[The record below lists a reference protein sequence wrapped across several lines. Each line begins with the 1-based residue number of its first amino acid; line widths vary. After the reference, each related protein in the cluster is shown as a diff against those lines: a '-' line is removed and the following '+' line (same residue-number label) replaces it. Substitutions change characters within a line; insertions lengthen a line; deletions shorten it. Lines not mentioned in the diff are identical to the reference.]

1 MRLLPCSEN
10 GSGMNKQEISRRKE
24 YVPSIDPMDRMLNA
38 ADLNWAILKAPVVFT
53 PASTEA
59 VHLTEVDEQ
68 SVLYRSDNHQKLAV
82 VPSGHRLWQPREV
95 IDFYFSLASFY
106 GLALE
111 GVGHVQGGRKL
122 WGLLNT
128 GYGAA
133 LSGTRRATMY
143 LLLSTRCDS
152 PLAAQASAVCLLDS
166 GGFMVPAAPGKSMTA
181 RIARSFEFLTPS
193 ELAEIGELMR
203 ECITFPSILE
213 ALSGRVV
220 SDNEIKRATA
230 AAFGSRR
237 GDPEVPGAKAFRAVV
252 NVLNQQRCET
262 SALDL
267 LYAIASLSDARDRK
281 RLPHDFRNATWF
293 GTGFKRKRITIETLA
308 RILRQ
313 CTG

>member
-1 MRLLPCSEN
+1 
-10 GSGMNKQEISRRKE
+10 MNKQEFSRRKE
-24 YVPSIDPMDRMLNA
+24 HVPSIDPMDRMLNA
-38 ADLNWAILKAPVVFT
+38 ADLNWAILKTPVTFT
-53 PASTEA
+53 PTSVEA
-59 VHLTEVDEQ
+59 VRPTEIDEQ

-95 IDFYFSLASFY
+95 VDFYFSLASFY

-152 PLAAQASAVCLLDS
+152 PLAAQATALCMLDP
-166 GGFMVPAAPGKSMTA
+166 GGIAVPAAPGKSMTA

-193 ELAEIGELMR
+193 DLAEIGELMR
-203 ECITFPSILE
+203 ECITFPSFLE
-213 ALSGRVV
+213 ELSRRTV
-220 SDNEIKRATA
+220 SDAEIKRATA

-237 GDPEVPGAKAFRAVV
+237 GDPEVPGTKAFRAVV
-252 NVLNQQRCET
+252 NSLNQQRGET
-262 SALDL
+262 TALDL
-267 LYAIASLSDARDRK
+267 LYALASLSDKRDRK
-281 RLPHDFRNATWF
+281 RLPHDFRNSTWF
-293 GTGFKRKRITIETLA
+293 GAGFKRKRIAIETLA

-313 CTG
+313 CMG

>member
-1 MRLLPCSEN
+1 
-10 GSGMNKQEISRRKE
+10 MNKQEISRRRE
-24 YVPSIDPMDRMLNA
+24 HVPSIDPMDRILNA
-38 ADLNWAILKAPVVFT
+38 ADLNWAILKTPVVFS
-53 PASTEA
+53 PGSAEA
-59 VHLTEVDEQ
+59 AHPTEVGER
-68 SVLYRSDNHQKLAV
+68 SVLYRSDNHQKLAI
-82 VPSGHRLWQPREV
+82 VPSSHQLWQPREV
-95 IDFYFSLASFY
+95 LDFYLSLSAFY
-106 GLALE
+106 GLAIE
-111 GVGHVQGGRKL
+111 SVGHVQGGRKL

-133 LSGTRRATMY
+133 LSGTCRATMY

-152 PLAAQASAVCLLDS
+152 PLAAQASAVCLLDP

-193 ELAEIGELMR
+193 DLAEIGELMR

-213 ALSGRVV
+213 GLSGRVV

-262 SALDL
+262 TALDL
-267 LYAIASLSDARDRK
+267 LYALSSLSDARDRK
-281 RLPHDFRNATWF
+281 RLPHDFRNAAWF
-293 GTGFKRKRITIETLA
+293 GSGFKRKQLAVQALA
-308 RILRQ
+308 RML
-313 CTG
+313 GAGSN